1 MNNNVLKKIPEALS
15 IKINQKVYEKKRQG
29 KDIITLSLGEAFFD
43 MPLLDFNKI
52 DYIRGFHYS
61 DTQGLPEL
69 RSKLAKFYNLNYKSN
84 IDLSNILVT
93 AGSKLAIYLVLKSIL
108 NNNDEVI
115 LIEPSWLSYAEQI
128 SLCNAKPVF
137 LPYKKK
143 ITDIKK
149 ILTKKTKAIIINNP
163 NNPSGYLYGKKD
175 IIFLYRLCK
184 LKKIKLIIDEAYSD
198 FISSKNFI
206 SGSVIDKK
214 LEHIIIV
221 NSISK
226 NMGMSGWRIGY
237 IISNE
242 SFLKNILKLNQ
253 HIITCAPTILQLYI
267 SFYFEKI
274 LSFTRPQ
281 ILKSNKK
288 RLYIE
293 NFLINNKFTFMKST
307 STFYFMIKILKNL
320 DSVKFCEILLEGHNV
335 AAVPG
340 IAYGKSCKN
349 YIRIGIG
356 TESVERIKQALI
368 IIKDRL
374 TFEKKN
380 RKRTN

>member
-1 MNNNVLKKIPEALS
+1 MNNNVVNKISEALS

-52 DYIRGFHYS
+52 DYVRGFHYS

-69 RSKLAKFYNLNYKSN
+69 RNKLTKFYNLNYKSHIN
-84 IDLSNILVT
+84 SNNILIT

-108 NNNDEVI
+108 NYKDEVI
-115 LIEPSWLSYAEQI
+115 LIEPSWLSYADQI
-128 SLCNAKPVF
+128 SLCNSTPVF
-137 LPYKKK
+137 FPYKKK
-143 ITDIKK
+143 LPEIKK
-149 ILTKKTKAIIINNP
+149 ILTKRTKAIIINNP
-163 NNPSGYLYGKKD
+163 NNPSGYLYRKKD
-175 IIFLYRLCK
+175 ILFLYRLCRS
-184 LKKIKLIIDEAYSD
+184 KKIKLIIDEAYSD
-198 FISSKNFI
+198 FISSKSFV
-206 SGSVIDKK
+206 SGSVVDKK

-237 IISNE
+237 IISNK

-281 ILKSNKK
+281 IFQLNKK
-288 RLYIE
+288 RIYIE
-293 NFLINNKFTFMKST
+293 NFLKHNKITFMKST
-307 STFYFMIKILKNL
+307 STFYFMIRILRNL
-320 DSVKFCEILLEGHNV
+320 DSVKFCEILLDSHNV

-356 TESVERIKQALI
+356 AESTERIKQALL

-374 TFEKKN
+374 SFEKKN
-380 RKRTN
+380 RKRFN

>member
-52 DYIRGFHYS
+52 DYTKGFHYS
-61 DTQGLPEL
+61 DTQGIPEL
-69 RSKLAKFYNLNYKSN
+69 RNKLAKFYNLNYRSN
-84 IDLSNILVT
+84 IDSDNILVT
-93 AGSKLAIYLVLKSIL
+93 AGSKLAIYLVLKAIL
-108 NNNDEVI
+108 NYKDEVI
-115 LIEPSWLSYAEQI
+115 LIEPSWLSYADQI
-128 SLCNAKPVF
+128 SLCNAKPIF

-143 ITDIKK
+143 ITELKK
-149 ILTKKTKAIIINNP
+149 FLSKKTKAIIINNP

-175 IIFLYRLCK
+175 ILFLYRLCK

-198 FISSKNFI
+198 FISSKSFV
-206 SGSVIDKK
+206 SGSAIDRK
-214 LEHIIIV
+214 LEHTIIV

-226 NMGMSGWRIGY
+226 NMGMSGWRVGY
-237 IISNE
+237 VISNKL
-242 SFLKNILKLNQ
+242 FLKNILKLNQ

-267 SFYFEKI
+267 SSYFEKI

-281 ILKSNKK
+281 IFQLNKK
-288 RLYIE
+288 RIYIE
-293 NFLINNKFTFMKST
+293 NFLKRNKITIMKST

-320 DSVKFCEILLEGHNV
+320 DSIKFCEILLNSYNV

-356 TESVERIKQALI
+356 TESIERIKQALI

-374 TFEKKN
+374 YFEKRN
-380 RKRTN
+380 RKKTN